1 MKMAD
6 DDGVEGAGYWLPSE
20 FLTDDDFVTNKENSD
35 SKRFPTDFPCNFQIQ
50 SNNGSQYDAVGDLAL
65 AAAEVAKQK
74 LNPSPPPE
82 VCRNTSIAKTGSL
95 FPPQFENIGPMA
107 GRGGGGMGHDTWAPN
122 RGRVAHGGGAAAA
135 AKKACAGTGVF
146 LPRRYDTTAVNSHSA
161 AAPRRSL
168 AYPFQGR
175 EAAQIHTKPLLSHF
189 VENETQPLPPPK
201 ISRGFASDHYS
212 AVARRRD
219 LVVLLLQQRS
229 QRLQSPVAEGSR
241 IIGCDRGRLPVE
253 WTY

>member
-168 AYPFQGR
+168 
-175 EAAQIHTKPLLSHF
+175 
-189 VENETQPLPPPK
+189 
-201 ISRGFASDHYS
+201 DS